1 MMTIKVS
8 DPQVIQQ
15 YRSGSRISF
24 AIPDDQLTAA
34 KLLADELREGAISL
48 ECKKW
53 RNRRS
58 KDANAYM
65 WTLVDKIAKETR
77 QNPADIYRHA
87 IKEIPGNSTIVC
99 VQNKAKEVL
108 KQQWEA
114 RGLGWQVEELDSRID
129 GCTNLKLYYGSST
142 YDVEQMSLLIDNIVE
157 EAKGLGIETLTPF
170 ELEGMMVAWAVN

>member
-1 MMTIKVS
+1 MITIKVT
-8 DPQVIQQ
+8 DPQVVTQ
-15 YRSGSRISF
+15 YKAGARISF
-24 AIPDDQLTAA
+24 AVPADQLTAA
-34 KLLADELREGAISL
+34 KLLADELREGTISL

-58 KDANAYM
+58 VDANAYM
-65 WTLVDKIAKETR
+65 WVLVDKIAKATKQR
-77 QNPADIYRHA
+77 PVDVYRHA

-99 VQNKAKEVL
+99 VQNKAKDVL

-142 YDVEQMSLLIDNIVE
+142 YDTEQMQMLIDSVVDS
-157 EAKGLGIETLTPF
+157 AKELGIETLTPF
-170 ELEGMMVAWAVN
+170 ELEGMMVAWNLK